1 MLTIS
6 LTTIAMISGGI
17 AIFIFGML
25 FGGFFEWDKKEGT
38 NDLRKQLRDSYRET
52 EELREYIWLIT
63 AGTPTPQSLM
73 KEGALPST
81 SVKVERSLRPINGEG
96 RA

>member
-6 LTTIAMISGGI
+6 LTTIGLISAGI
-17 AIFIFGML
+17 SIFIFGMIL
-25 FGGFFEWDKKEGT
+25 GGFFEWDKKEGT
-38 NDLRKQLRDSYRET
+38 NDLRRQLRDSYRET

-63 AGTPTPQSLM
+63 AGTTTPPQVM